1 MNPSHPVKRFI
12 FTGTPGSGKTSVI
25 KELEKLGPSPFVKDF
40 GLTLA
45 VIHEAATDVI
55 NQQQDKGIE
64 KPWEEPE
71 FVDKITLMQKER
83 QVNATGD
90 LQFYDRSPFC
100 TYALGKYLAH
110 WKNIAFTP
118 SPVLLD
124 EMKRCLKDGVYQN
137 KVFFFENLGF
147 IEPTDAR
154 KISYED
160 ALIFEQIHWDVYK
173 EFGFD
178 IMMVPKG
185 LTVTQRCAFILEGV
199 Q

>member
-1 MNPSHPVKRFI
+1 MDKKCINMRRFI

-25 KELEKLGPSPFVKDF
+25 KELEKLGH
-40 GLTLA
+40 A

-55 NQQQDKGIE
+55 SIEQAMGIE

-71 FVDKITLMQKER
+71 FVDQITHMQKER
-83 QVNATGD
+83 QMNAAGD

-110 WKNIAFTP
+110 WKNTEFNP

-124 EMKRCLKDGVYQN
+124 EIDRCIKSGVYQ
-137 KVFFFENLGF
+137 KQIFFFENLGF
-147 IEPTDAR
+147 IEHTDAR

-160 ALIFEQIHWDVYK
+160 ALIFEQIHLDVYK

-178 IMMVPKG
+178 IMMVPRESDQG
-185 LTVTQRCAFILEGV
+185 RGSFILSKI
-199 Q
+199 

>member
-1 MNPSHPVKRFI
+1 MNSFNQEKRFI

-25 KELEKLGPSPFVKDF
+25 IELEKLGH
-40 GLTLA
+40 T

-55 NQQQDKGIE
+55 SQEQAKGME
-64 KPWEEPE
+64 KPWEEPN
-71 FVDKITLMQKER
+71 FVDQIVRMQKER
-83 QVNATGD
+83 QMNATGD

-110 WKNIAFTP
+110 WKGLEFKP

-124 EMKRCLKDGVYQN
+124 EIDRCLKNGVYQSQI
-137 KVFFFENLGF
+137 FFFENLGF
-147 IEPTDAR
+147 IEHTDAR

-160 ALIFEQIHWDVYK
+160 ALIFEQIHLDVYK

-178 IMMVPKG
+178 IVMVPKG
-185 LTVTQRCAFILEGV
+185 LTVTQRYEFILERV
-199 Q
+199 K

>member
-1 MNPSHPVKRFI
+1 MDKKCIKMRSFI

-25 KELEKLGPSPFVKDF
+25 LGLEKLGH
-40 GLTLA
+40 A

-55 NQQQDKGIE
+55 SQEQAKGCDA
-64 KPWEEPE
+64 PWEEPE

-83 QVNATGD
+83 QMDATGD

-100 TYALGKYLAH
+100 SYALGKYLAH
-110 WKNIAFTP
+110 WKNIEFKP
-118 SPVLLD
+118 SPVLLGEID
-124 EMKRCLKDGVYQN
+124 RCLKNGVYQN

-147 IEPTDAR
+147 IEHTDAR

-160 ALIFEQIHWDVYK
+160 ALVFEQIHLDVYK

-185 LTVTQRCAFILEGV
+185 LTVTQRCEFILERTL
-199 Q
+199 

>member
-1 MNPSHPVKRFI
+1 MNSFKQAKHFI
-12 FTGTPGSGKTSVI
+12 FTGTPGSGKTSCL
-25 KELEKLGPSPFVKDF
+25 KELEKLGH
-40 GLTLA
+40 A

-55 NQQQDKGIE
+55 SQEQAKSIK
-64 KPWEEPE
+64 KPWEEPD
-71 FVDKITLMQKER
+71 FIDQITHMQKDR
-83 QVNATGD
+83 QMNATGD

-110 WKNIAFTP
+110 WKNTEFRH
-118 SPVLLD
+118 SPVVLGEID
-124 EMKRCLKDGVYQN
+124 RCLKDRVYQN

-147 IEPTDAR
+147 IEHTDAR

-160 ALIFEQIHWDVYK
+160 ALIFEQIHLDVYK

-185 LTVTQRCAFILEGV
+185 LTVTQRCEFILEKV
-199 Q
+199 

>member
-1 MNPSHPVKRFI
+1 MDKKCVDTRRFI

-25 KELEKLGPSPFVKDF
+25 RELEKLGH
-40 GLTLA
+40 A

-55 NQQQDKGIE
+55 SQEQAKGIE

-71 FVDKITLMQKER
+71 FVDQITLMQKKR
-83 QVNATGD
+83 QMNAAGD

-100 TYALGKYLAH
+100 TYALGKYLSH
-110 WKNIAFTP
+110 WKNIEFKP

-124 EMKRCLKDGVYQN
+124 QIDRCLKDGIYQN

-147 IEPTDAR
+147 IEHTDAR

-160 ALIFEQIHWDVYK
+160 AMVFEQIHLDVYK
-173 EFGFD
+173 ELGFD
-178 IMMVPKG
+178 IIMVPKG
-185 LTVTQRCAFILEGV
+185 LTVTQRCEFILGRMK
-199 Q
+199 

>member
-1 MNPSHPVKRFI
+1 MNNLNQVKRFI

-25 KELEKLGPSPFVKDF
+25 KKLEKSGY
-40 GLTLA
+40 A
-45 VIHEAATDVI
+45 VIYEAATDVI
-55 NQQQDKGIE
+55 STEQAKGIE

-83 QVNATGD
+83 QMHSTGNI
-90 LQFYDRSPFC
+90 QFYDRSPFC

-110 WKNIAFTP
+110 WKGLEFKP

-124 EMKRCLKDGVYQN
+124 EIDRCLKNGVYQN
-137 KVFFFENLGF
+137 QIFFFENLGF
-147 IEPTDAR
+147 IELTSAR

-160 ALIFEQIHWDVYK
+160 ALIFEQIHLDVYK

-185 LTVTQRCAFILEGV
+185 LRVQGRCEFILERTL
-199 Q
+199 

>member
-1 MNPSHPVKRFI
+1 MNNPAQIKRFI
-12 FTGTPGSGKTSVI
+12 LTGTPGSGKTSVI
-25 KELEKLGPSPFVKDF
+25 VELEKLGH
-40 GLTLA
+40 T

-55 NQQQDKGIE
+55 STEQAKGME

-83 QVNATGD
+83 QMNAAGD

-110 WKNIAFTP
+110 WKNIEFKP

-124 EMKRCLKDGVYQN
+124 EIDRCIKNGVFQ
-137 KVFFFENLGF
+137 KQIFFFENLGF
-147 IEPTDAR
+147 IERTDAR

-160 ALIFEQIHWDVYK
+160 ALVFEQIHLDVYK
-173 EFGFD
+173 EFGFE

-185 LTVTQRCAFILEGV
+185 LTVTQRCEFILERV
-199 Q
+199 K